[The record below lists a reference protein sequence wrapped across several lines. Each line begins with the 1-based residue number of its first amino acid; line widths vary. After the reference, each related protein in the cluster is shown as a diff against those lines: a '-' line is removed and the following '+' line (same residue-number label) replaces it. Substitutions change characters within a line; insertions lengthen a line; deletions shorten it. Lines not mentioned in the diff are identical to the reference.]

1 MGESLRRR
9 ARFIPGTG
17 FYVWL
22 ALMAIAVVMTQ
33 ALRSPV
39 SHMLF
44 WFVAILLPISVV
56 YLLIGFFAIQVYV
69 SANQTQTEKEKPLEY
84 EVSIINSSPL
94 CFPTLETV
102 ISVPRQDGVRCGAQ
116 RLILFLMPLGSYEI
130 RHETTFRFRG
140 TYEIGMDCLYISD
153 LFRMFRLR
161 RDIDL
166 YHTVLVYPRKLP
178 LDDRT
183 TLSVSEVPSSSTH
196 RLRGDDPGEIGN
208 LREYR
213 PGDGLKSVHW
223 KLSSKAQDLL
233 IKEYETDLHRRV
245 YVLCD
250 FAARKEEGTPVLIEE
265 PPRKKKK
272 KQRRVKIHREGEAR
286 ETLFSAALASIRL
299 KRRKKWLG
307 EETKTSRAAEGQ
319 RMSSVRLR
327 AAYEGEINER
337 NADGVAEITVS
348 VILDELRR
356 GNICTLLWYDA
367 RAEEPIRSFE
377 IASGA
382 DLEAIWPS
390 FTTTPWC
397 APENDISRLTVGITD
412 SLNVTVRVVSAA
424 LDPVTLT
431 AMESIPAMLGGACAG
446 SVTEFFLFDPSFC
459 YEPAEAR
466 QEEIIRAGERLMQN
480 GVRMKI
486 VKEMVHADGQVS
498 FASEI

>member
-1 MGESLRRR
+1 
-9 ARFIPGTG
+9 
-17 FYVWL
+17 
-22 ALMAIAVVMTQ
+22 MAVSVVMTQ

-44 WFVAILLPISVV
+44 WFVAILLPVSAV
-56 YLLIGFFAIQVYV
+56 YLLIGFFTIQVYV
-69 SANQTQTEKEKPLEY
+69 SANQTQAEKEKPLEY
-84 EVSIINSSPL
+84 ELSIINSSPL
-94 CFPTLETV
+94 CFPALETV
-102 ISVPRQDGVRCGAQ
+102 ISVPAQDGVRCGAQ

-130 RHETTFRFRG
+130 RHEATFRFRG

-161 RDIDL
+161 RDVEL
-166 YHTVLVYPRKLP
+166 YHTVLVYPRKLS

-183 TLSVSEVPSSSTH
+183 TLSVSELPSNSTH
-196 RLRGDDPGEIGN
+196 RRRGDDPGEIGN

-233 IKEYETDLHRRV
+233 VKEYETDLHRRV

-250 FAARKEEGTPVLIEE
+250 FSAQKEDVVSAV
-265 PPRKKKK
+265 PPKKAPQKQK

-286 ETLFSAALASIRL
+286 ETVLSAAIAYVRM

-307 EETKTSRAAEGQ
+307 EEKDSFSRASDGRDDATA
-319 RMSSVRLR
+319 RLNR
-327 AAYEGEINER
+327 DYAGEINER
-337 NADGVAEITVS
+337 NADGVVEITVS

-367 RAEEPIRSFE
+367 RAEEPVRSFE

-390 FTTTPWC
+390 FTTTPC
-397 APENDISRLTVGITD
+397 CGPENDISRLTVGITD
-412 SLNVTVRVVSAA
+412 SLNVTVRVISAA

-431 AMESIPAMLGGACAG
+431 ATEAIPAMLGGASAG

-459 YEPAEAR
+459 YEPEKTR
-466 QEEIIRAGERLMQN
+466 REEVIRAGERLLEG

-486 VKEMVHADGQVS
+486 VKEMLHADGQVTLT
-498 FASEI
+498 AEI